1 MVNRTQKNQ
10 NSLNLFLN
18 NYFSVIMVVIVVVL
32 LASAY
37 FVLLRPK
44 FNRTKLA
51 IQENMEQ
58 QQKLYSEQQ
67 KKLNNLQTIAT
78 LYKKINLTDLNKFN
92 NILPNNYVKEKLF
105 GELEEIINRHGFVV
119 SSISID
125 TKIDEAIVPGRS
137 PQLGLVG
144 LQFSVRTI
152 DYAGFKN
159 LLRVLENNQRLF
171 DIKQVSFS
179 PSGNTADFL
188 LETYYYKNPK

>member
-67 KKLNNLQTIAT
+67 KKLTNLQTIAT

-125 TKIDEAIVPGRS
+125 TKIDETIVPGRS
-137 PQLGLVG
+137 LQLGLVG